1 MIDMVSI
8 ANEALSDT
16 LNSAD
21 YSERMVIFEALFKSF
36 MDSTRKIPLPDLD
49 LRVNILKDQI
59 KILALDIK
67 FEVNIQ
73 DSSVVITAQ
82 GLSDETLSRLTR
94 GTDWFEGRDIG
105 NDILKSMSG
114 AST

>member
-1 MIDMVSI
+1 MIDLASI

-21 YSERMVIFEALFKSF
+21 YSERMAIFESLFKSF

-49 LRVNILKDQI
+49 ARVNDLKDQI
-59 KILALDIK
+59 KTLALDIK
-67 FEVNIQ
+67 FEVNVQ
-73 DSSVVITAQ
+73 DSSVVITAK

-114 AST
+114 TST

>member
-1 MIDMVSI
+1 MIDLASI

-16 LNSAD
+16 LNSAS
-21 YSERMVIFEALFKSF
+21 YSERMAIFESLFKSF

-49 LRVNILKDQI
+49 VRVNDLKEQI
-59 KILALDIK
+59 KTLALDIK
-67 FEVNIQ
+67 FEVNVQ
-73 DSSVVITAQ
+73 DSSVVITAE

-114 AST
+114 TST

>member
-1 MIDMVSI
+1 MINMVSI

-21 YSERMVIFEALFKSF
+21 YSERMAIFEALFKSF

-49 LRVNILKDQI
+49 ARVNNLKEQI
-59 KILALDIK
+59 KTLALDIK
-67 FEVNIQ
+67 FEVNVQ
-73 DSSVVITAQ
+73 DSSVIITAE

-114 AST
+114 TST

>member
-1 MIDMVSI
+1 MIDLTSI

-21 YSERMVIFEALFKSF
+21 YSERMAIFEALFKSF
-36 MDSTRKIPLPDLD
+36 VDSTRKIPLPDLD
-49 LRVNILKDQI
+49 TRVNNLKEQI
-59 KILALDIK
+59 KTLALDIK
-67 FEVNIQ
+67 FEVNVQ

-105 NDILKSMSG
+105 NDVLKSMSG
-114 AST
+114 TST